1 MIEEKINFLFMLI
14 EIVFGLIAILLII
27 WVYGFVRRNLGLDKQ
42 TKELKKIREI
52 LEQNLRN
59 ELKRKP
65 SIIRIFSI
73 YLKIFTLSNWY
84 TSKLR
89 RC

>member
-14 EIVFGLIAILLII
+14 KIVFELIALLLII
-27 WVYGFVRRNLGLDKQ
+27 WVYGFVRRNLGFDKQ
-42 TKELKKIREI
+42 TKELKKIKEI
-52 LEQNLRN
+52 LEQSLKN

-73 YLKIFTLSNWY
+73 YLKIFALSNWY

>member
-14 EIVFGLIAILLII
+14 EIVFGLIALL
-27 WVYGFVRRNLGLDKQ
+27 YGFVRRNLGLDKQ
-42 TKELKKIREI
+42 TKEIKKIREI
-52 LEQNLRN
+52 LEQNLKN

-65 SIIRIFSI
+65 GIIRIFSI
-73 YLKIFTLSNWY
+73 YFIIFALSNWY

>member
-42 TKELKKIREI
+42 TKEIKKIREI
-52 LEQNLRN
+52 LEQNL
-59 ELKRKP
+59 KK
-65 SIIRIFSI
+65 
-73 YLKIFTLSNWY
+73 
-84 TSKLR
+84 
-89 RC
+89 